1 MSTKNKKSPQSM
13 SESNSI
19 KITYWLDCIDNFGV
33 RNQNIGKV
41 IY

>member
-19 KITYWLDCIDNFGV
+19 KITYWLDCIDNILIKNLVLLYGF
-33 RNQNIGKV
+33 
-41 IY
+41 